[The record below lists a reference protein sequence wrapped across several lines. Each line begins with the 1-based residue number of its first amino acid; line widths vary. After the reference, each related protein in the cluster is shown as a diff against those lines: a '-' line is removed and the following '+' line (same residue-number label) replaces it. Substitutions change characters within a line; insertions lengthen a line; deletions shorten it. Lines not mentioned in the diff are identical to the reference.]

1 MNISSIH
8 NKLVTKYMTQRNEE
22 LDTGNK
28 YSVCPNHIGNLELI
42 LAYNSI
48 PVFLMRQWIVT
59 LNYSSSY
66 SKNLD
71 VDIRRLCRA
80 IQSKCIV
87 FLLPHN

>member
-48 PVFLMRQWIVT
+48 PVFFDEAMDCNIELQFQLFQKFR
-59 LNYSSSY
+59 
-66 SKNLD
+66 
-71 VDIRRLCRA
+71 CRH
-80 IQSKCIV
+80 S
-87 FLLPHN
+87 